1 MLGEALGEEHGK
13 VTVYRVL
20 PPEGGAAPKVEVSF
34 QATGTIL
41 GVAETDIGTYLSV
54 VRPDGTLFGEGHG
67 ILTGQEGESA
77 TWIGNGVGR
86 MTGKGSAVT
95 WRGAVYYQTASPKW
109 ARLNGIAAVFEYETD
124 ETGNTTS
131 KLWEWK

>member
-1 MLGEALGEEHGK
+1 MLGEQIGEEKGR

-20 PPEGGAAPKVEVSF
+20 PPEGGAPKVEVSF

-41 GVAETDIGTYLSV
+41 GVAETSIATYWSV

-67 ILTGQEGESA
+67 VVTGAGGESA
-77 TWIGNGVGR
+77 TWIGHGVGR
-86 MTGKGSAVT
+86 MSGKGAAAS
-95 WRGAVYYQTASPKW
+95 WRGAVYYQTASQKW
-109 ARLNGIAAVFEYETD
+109 ARLNSVAAVFEYETAED
-124 ETGNTTS
+124 GTTTS